1 MTTAN
6 LHPVATANFLA
17 QKAGHYTIGV
27 IELNNPQALNAVTL
41 EMFRA
46 MEKQLLAWRTEAD
59 ITCVVIHANLG
70 KAFCA
75 GGDVKALVQ
84 ELNEKSGMQ
93 IATDFFVT
101 EYFVDYLIHV
111 YPKPILCWADGVT
124 MGGGVGIMNG
134 ASFRIVTER
143 TTLAMPEVALGLY
156 PDVGA
161 TYFLNRMADGIGLFL
176 ALTGARI
183 NGADAVTIGM
193 ADGLIRAEKKSEFLA
208 GMNELNWVS
217 DAWTNRDTLRDHVKS
232 FAEID
237 ANSELMQRRSTIN
250 RLTNHSTIEEVD
262 NALRCW
268 KGSDEWVRHAIQ
280 GYLAGSPTSAK
291 ATFKQL
297 TEGGNLALEDV
308 FQREL
313 DMSLNFCVRSDFREG
328 VRARLID
335 KDHKPQWQP
344 ATLAEVTDA
353 EIHRLF
359 SKQHGQENC
368 LATKFSGLRLPPSG
382 DARRD

>member
-183 NGADAVTIGM
+183 NGADAVAIGM

-208 GMNELNWVS
+208 GMNELNWVIS
-217 DAWTNRDTLRDHVKS
+217 NRLP
-232 FAEID
+232 
-237 ANSELMQRRSTIN
+237 RSTPTRNLCSVAAPSI
-250 RLTNHSTIEEVD
+250 
-262 NALRCW
+262 ALRITRRLKRSITPC
-268 KGSDEWVRHAIQ
+268 A
-280 GYLAGSPTSAK
+280 AGKVPTN
-291 ATFKQL
+291 
-297 TEGGNLALEDV
+297 G
-308 FQREL
+308 
-313 DMSLNFCVRSDFREG
+313 
-328 VRARLID
+328 
-335 KDHKPQWQP
+335 
-344 ATLAEVTDA
+344 
-353 EIHRLF
+353 
-359 SKQHGQENC
+359 
-368 LATKFSGLRLPPSG
+368 
-382 DARRD
+382 